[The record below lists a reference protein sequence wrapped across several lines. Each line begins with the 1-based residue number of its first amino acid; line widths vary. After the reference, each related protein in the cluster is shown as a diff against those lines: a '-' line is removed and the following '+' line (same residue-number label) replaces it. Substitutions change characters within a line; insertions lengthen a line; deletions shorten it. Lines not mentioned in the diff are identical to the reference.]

1 VNYRQK
7 SFIRL
12 VPGVV
17 SLVVQLAG
25 RVDDEGAV
33 AERHLAAVLDNVEG
47 VWKIGVLDYAH
58 ITIINGDSRVVRLI
72 VQIEQ
77 GILDTNV
84 GKQLSVGATDV

>member
-47 VWKIGVLDYAH
+47 VWKRKSDYEH
-58 ITIINGDSRVVRLI
+58 ITFINGDSRVV
-72 VQIEQ
+72 
-77 GILDTNV
+77 
-84 GKQLSVGATDV
+84 